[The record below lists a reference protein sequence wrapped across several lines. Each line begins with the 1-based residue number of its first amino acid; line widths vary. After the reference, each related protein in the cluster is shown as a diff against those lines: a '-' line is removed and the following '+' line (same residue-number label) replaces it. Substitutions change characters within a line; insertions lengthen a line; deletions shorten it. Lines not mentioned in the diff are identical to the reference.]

1 MSIEAEKVAAFVK
14 GLRKLAALYEK
25 NPDFPIPYLNYQL
38 DVFVDTKEEM
48 AAAAKALAPYKA
60 KKDADSTFFNVSVE
74 LDGITLKVNAYR
86 NQVCERKQVGT
97 REVRRQVPVTTRE
110 EVVVEP
116 VYEWSCPDSLLA
128 SAK

>member
-1 MSIEAEKVAAFVK
+1 MSIEAEKAAAFVK

-25 NPDFPIPYLNYQL
+25 HPDFPLPYLTYQV
-38 DVFVDTKEEM
+38 DVFVDTKEQM
-48 AAAAKALAPYKA
+48 AAAAKVLAQFKA
-60 KKDADSTFFNVSVE
+60 KKDANSTFFNVSAE
-74 LDGITLKVNAYR
+74 LDGILLKVNAYR

-110 EVVVEP
+110 EIVLEP
-116 VYEWSCPDSLLA
+116 VYEYACPDSLLA